1 MFKRFTAI
9 LLSSLILVSAVF
21 AVPVSALAASSPAQV
36 KSFKVSATCKK
47 VNLKWKKVSGAA
59 GYYVYSATKKNGKYK
74 KVKTVTVNKAS
85 FKLKLGKTKFYKVC
99 AYKKSGKKTLKGK
112 FSSVKKAKTA
122 HAPSGSWT
130 ILKQPTCAE
139 TGVKSNKCKYCK
151 KKFKIA
157 IEKDLTAHVYL
168 AEYVEADDVNEG
180 YNVYKCKFCGDSYV
194 GKIKQHKYEA
204 KVTAPTCI
212 EQGYTTYTCS
222 KCGRVLVSDYTDII
236 PHTYETKTVGPNCT
250 DEGYTINVCSV
261 CGYVDQDSRVVTEPA
276 IGTAHVY
283 ETRTVAPTC
292 TEDGYTADICT
303 VCGFVYEESKT
314 DIVPALGHEYAEEY
328 TVDEEGFRH
337 YPCTRCDGEKIDT
350 TCYINIETETVSNP
364 KYASFKKSSTNT
376 GEYNDKLDLSTNEA
390 GTVDFEIVGTRS
402 DFTIDIN
409 AIGRTEVKLNGVN
422 LTNDGRDCIN
432 VKNRAPSYDE
442 NGELVTNE
450 DGTPVYGEAPK
461 VFISAKDLSEN
472 TLITTTSGNGIDS
485 SCPIELRGHGK
496 LTIKSYDSTAID
508 NKAKIVIKNLT
519 LDILSGNRGIDTKD
533 TILVPGIGGTM
544 VEDET
549 YFNIEIEDNANI
561 KIKSADDCIR
571 CKNMTVFA
579 LEEGHTAT
587 VMNLESTMG
596 DGIQLEGNKGFSAL
610 SGDITIKAKK
620 YAFNVAENLIEIGD
634 NATVNATGGAG
645 YAKPE
650 E

>member
-1 MFKRFTAI
+1 MPATTYAASAPSKV
-9 LLSSLILVSAVF
+9 SSLKA
-21 AVPVSALAASSPAQV
+21 
-36 KSFKVSATCKK
+36 SATCKK
-47 VNLKWKKVSGAA
+47 VKLKWKKVSGAG
-59 GYYVYSATKKNGKYK
+59 GYYVYSASKKNGKYK
-74 KVKTVTVNKAS
+74 KVKTVTANKAS
-85 FKLKLGKTKFYKVC
+85 LKLKLGKTRYYKVC
-99 AYKKSGKKTLKGK
+99 AFKKSGKKVLKGK
-112 FSSVKKAKTA
+112 FSSVKKVKTS

-139 TGVKSNKCKYCK
+139 TGLKSNKCKYCK
-151 KKFKIA
+151 KKYKVS
-157 IEKDLTAHVYL
+157 IEKDLTAHVYI
-168 AEYVEADDVNEG
+168 AEYVPADDVNEG
-180 YNVYKCKFCGDSYV
+180 YNVYKCKYCGDSYN
-194 GKIKQHKYEA
+194 GKIKPHKYETE
-204 KVTAPTCI
+204 VTAPTCT

-222 KCGRVLVSDYTDII
+222 KCGHVYVSDYTDTI
-236 PHTYETKTVGPNCT
+236 PHSYQLKFIRANCT
-250 DEGYTINVCSV
+250 DDGYTINVCSV
-261 CGYVDQDSRVVTEPA
+261 CNYADESSKIIVEYSTGE
-276 IGTAHVY
+276 AHSF
-283 ETRTVAPTC
+283 ESQTVAPTC
-292 TEDGYTADICT
+292 TEDGYTAQICT
-303 VCGFVYEESKT
+303 VCGFVDENSKT
-314 DIVPALGHEYAEEY
+314 DIVPALGHEFGEEY

-350 TCYINIETETVSNP
+350 TCYINLDTETVSNP

-376 GEYNDKLDLSTNEA
+376 NDYNDKLDLSTNEE

-422 LTNDGRDCIN
+422 LVNDGRDCIN

-472 TLITTTSGNGIDS
+472 TLIANTSGNGIDS

-496 LTIKSYDSTAID
+496 LTIRSEKTSID
-508 NKAKIVIKNLT
+508 NKGKIVIKNLT
-519 LDILSGNRGIDTKD
+519 LDITSVNRGIDTKD
-533 TILVPGIGGTM
+533 TVLVPGIGGVM

-549 YFNIEIEDNANI
+549 YYNIEIEDNANI

-579 LEEGHTAT
+579 LTEGHTAT

-620 YAFNVAENLIEIGD
+620 YAFNCPENLIEIGE
-634 NATVNATGGAG
+634 NATVNATGGTA
-645 YAKPE
+645 YAKPAE
-650 E
+650 